1 MLKEYKLSV
10 YHDYGPLENKEQ
22 VRLIR
27 NKITGKVCVKKILN
41 REQQDIIKFRVEN
54 NSLYFPQIIE
64 VIEDK
69 EQLILVEEYIEGINL
84 EDYLMGTA
92 LEEETAAEIA
102 IQICEALQLLHHAC
116 PMIIYRDLK
125 AENVMITSERKVKLI
140 DFDIS
145 REYQKG
151 KKRDTRLLGTAE
163 YAAPEQFG
171 YFQTDNRTDIYAFG
185 VLFNYMLTG
194 KFPVEYI
201 TEGTYTE
208 LIHKCIELEPGKRY
222 QSIEEILQM
231 FALKGTAAKET
242 EIESEHNAKEEISWK
257 FPGFRSGKPW
267 KMICAMLGY
276 GLILYMGVTI
286 EFTDENGV
294 PYPLKKLWVNRIC
307 FILAQIITVLFNFDY
322 RKILKNI
329 PAFQEYTKIL
339 RPVIFVVSWF
349 VFLVAAI
356 IIASMIETIFHL

>member
-69 EQLILVEEYIEGINL
+69 EQLILVEEYIEGVNL

-92 LEEETAAEIA
+92 LDEETAAEIA
-102 IQICEALQLLHHAC
+102 VQICEALQLLHHAC

-194 KFPVEYI
+194 KFPIEYI

-208 LIHKCIELEPGKRY
+208 VIRKCIELEPGKRY
-222 QSIEEILQM
+222 QSVEEILQV
-231 FALKGTAAKET
+231 LTPNRTQEAKIET
-242 EIESEHNAKEEISWK
+242 EDNKTKEEISWK

-267 KMICAMLGY
+267 KILCAILGY
-276 GLILYMGVTI
+276 GLIFYIGFSI
-286 EFTDENGV
+286 EFTDGNGTL
-294 PYPLKKLWVNRIC
+294 YPLRKLWVNRIC
-307 FILAQIITVLFNFDY
+307 FTLAQIITILFNFDY
-322 RKILKNI
+322 RGVLKSI
-329 PAFQEYTKIL
+329 PMLQECPKIL
-339 RPVIFVVSWF
+339 RLVIFIISWF
-349 VFLVAAI
+349 MFLIMAVIVAI
-356 IIASMIETIFHL
+356 IIETIMHF